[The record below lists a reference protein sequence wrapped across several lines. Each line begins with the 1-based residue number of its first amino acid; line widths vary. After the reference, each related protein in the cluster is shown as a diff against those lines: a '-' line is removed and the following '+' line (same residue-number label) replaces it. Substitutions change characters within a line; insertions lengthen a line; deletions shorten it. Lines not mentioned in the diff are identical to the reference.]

1 MKTMSSWLAFVESNT
16 SGTGRLFAR
25 AASQQGFRP
34 ILLTD
39 NPARYSYAL
48 QDGLDTLQVDTQA
61 ETSLLA
67 ACSRLGPGAGLAGVT
82 SSSEYFVS
90 IAASVARRLRLA
102 GPSPVAIRVC
112 RDKFKQ
118 RQRLAKA
125 GVHMPAFRPA
135 TSVKNAISAAEDL
148 GLPVIVKAVSGSG
161 SVGVWY
167 CESLDEVAAH
177 AAGLLSQRYN
187 ERGSPLA
194 RHILVESVALGPE
207 YSVETFGTQII
218 GITQK
223 HLGRLPNFVEVGHD
237 YPARLSRAS
246 KEEIEGIV
254 QRSLAALG
262 LGWGPAH
269 VELRLTESGPRI
281 IEVNPRLAG
290 GYIPELV
297 RLSSGI
303 DLISETIRLVT
314 GDQPQLKRTFDR
326 YASIRFIFA
335 PAEGILIGLK
345 GLSVAQRTPGV
356 AEVKLYVEEGAEM
369 RRHGDFRDRVGHVIS
384 CGSTRAEAVRAAE
397 TAQKA
402 ITLVI
407 QRAVLKQ
414 VTGGKLKA
422 GNRDKG

>member
-1 MKTMSSWLAFVESNT
+1 MNSWLAFVESNT

-34 ILLTD
+34 ILLSD

-48 QDGLDTLQVDTQA
+48 QDGLDTVQVNTHA
-61 ETSLLA
+61 EAALVA

-90 IAASVARRLRLA
+90 IAASVAHRLRLA
-102 GPSPVAIRVC
+102 GPSPVAIRAC
-112 RDKFKQ
+112 RDKFRQ

-135 TSVKNAISAAEDL
+135 TSVKNAVSAAEDL

-161 SVGVWY
+161 SVGVRH
-167 CESLDEVAAH
+167 CGSLDEVAVH

-194 RHILVESVALGPE
+194 RRILVESVALGPE
-207 YSVETFGTQII
+207 YSVESFGTQII

-223 HLGRLPNFVEVGHD
+223 HLGSLPNFVEVGHD
-237 YPARLSRAS
+237 YPAQLSGAS
-246 KEEIEGIV
+246 KKAIECIA
-254 QRSLAALG
+254 QSSLAALG

-269 VELRLTESGPRI
+269 IELRLTKNGPQI

-303 DLISETIRLVT
+303 DLISETIKLVT
-314 GDQPQLKRTFDR
+314 GGQPQLKKSSDA

-335 PAEGILIGLK
+335 PAEGILIGLE

-356 AEVKLYVEEGAEM
+356 TEVKLYVEAGAEM
-369 RRHGDFRDRVGHVIS
+369 CRYGDFRDRVGHVIA

-407 QRAVLKQ
+407 Q
-414 VTGGKLKA
+414 LKA